1 MNKEM
6 SAQEMSRGEPTVDP
20 YMNIQTLMVSLSQ
33 EERMR
38 TTLKTGHSVWVLR
51 DTDRAGMRGGAGH
64 ATAEALRTATTSEL
78 DPCVQVPPSRR
89 PGALVGAAP
98 RRDPRGTQ
106 VHGIGRRD
114 RDPAVDH
121 GAR

>member
-78 DPCVQVPPSRR
+78 DPCVQSTSKPASWCARGS
-89 PGALVGAAP
+89 GA
-98 RRDPRGTQ
+98 TT
-106 VHGIGRRD
+106 
-114 RDPAVDH
+114 
-121 GAR
+121 